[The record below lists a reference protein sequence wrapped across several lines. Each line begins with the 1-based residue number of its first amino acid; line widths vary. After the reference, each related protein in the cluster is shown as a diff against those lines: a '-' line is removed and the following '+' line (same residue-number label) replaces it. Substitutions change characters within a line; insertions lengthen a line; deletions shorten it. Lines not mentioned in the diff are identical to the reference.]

1 MTGKQPRFPKS
12 VPSQKADDFILINGI
27 GPALAARLHKAGIRT
42 YAQLGSQSAVELA
55 ARVSGLSAKQIARQ
69 DWIGQARKLARKKA
83 HPQAG
88 KKATVRPMIR
98 QHYENFTVEFLLDG
112 KNTLRRTRVIHIQ
125 SGDAD
130 TWAGWESQQLIG
142 FLARHA
148 GIQVPQS
155 KAQTPR
161 VIVTE
166 QIALPET
173 GNAYPPADIRSAH
186 PVPRLSAT
194 TAVAPTGVDISKP
207 ISQSLNSSDLT
218 GTLSLCD
225 LKAMPINS
233 DTPISFI
240 HEGEPYRLGLTLDLS
255 YVAAPGDSRLRYK
268 AMIMCK
274 QVGGSIHTENET
286 SGTLRKSDRA
296 TVAVIGTRLT
306 AGIYRLEAFVS
317 LVSDKPVPG
326 PIAFLRGDL
335 LQVYDAPR
343 FHRSSESN

>member
-1 MTGKQPRFPKS
+1 MPGKQPRFAKS
-12 VPSQKADDFILINGI
+12 VPSQKADDFILIKGI

-42 YAQLGSQSAVELA
+42 YAQLGSLSVVELA
-55 ARVSGLSAKQIARQ
+55 ARVSGLSAKQIVRQ
-69 DWIGQARKLARKKA
+69 DWLGQARKLARKKA
-83 HPQAG
+83 RPQAG

-130 TWAGWESQQLIG
+130 TWAGWESQQLLG

-148 GIQVPQS
+148 GIQAPET
-155 KAQTPR
+155 KPQTPR
-161 VIVTE
+161 VIITE
-166 QIALPET
+166 QIALPEI
-173 GNAYPPADIRSAH
+173 GNAHPPAEVRSANA
-186 PVPRLSAT
+186 VPRLSAT
-194 TAVAPTGVDISKP
+194 TEVAPSGADIARP
-207 ISQSLNSSDLT
+207 ISQSLNSSDLA

-225 LKAMPINS
+225 LKAMPINL

-255 YVAAPGDSRLRYK
+255 YVVASRDKPFRYK

-286 SGTLRKSDRA
+286 SGTLRKSDRV
-296 TVAVIGTRLT
+296 TLAVVGSRLT

-317 LVSDKPVPG
+317 LASDTPVPG

-335 LQVYDAPR
+335 LHVYDAPL
-343 FHRSSESN
+343 FHKSSESN